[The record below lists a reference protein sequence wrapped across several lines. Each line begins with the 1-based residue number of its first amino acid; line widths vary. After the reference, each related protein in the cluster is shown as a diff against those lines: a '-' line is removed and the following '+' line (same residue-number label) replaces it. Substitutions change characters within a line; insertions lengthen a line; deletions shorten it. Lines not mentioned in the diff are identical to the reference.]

1 MPGKNAVDV
10 YLAVGL
16 RGRDFA
22 QLEQPIFKAY
32 YFLTAN
38 IQTISK
44 TKTHVKKKL
53 AGRLILHDDR
63 QRKGCRLLMLCYK
76 IDGTEKEIS
85 TGIYIQPRFW
95 SARSQRIVPEY
106 PESRQ
111 LNRRLNEFR
120 KEYDA
125 KLASVHEILSP
136 DVVELVLHNVYFEG
150 VAQKRMISLVDYARM
165 VNIGIYNSARQ
176 SYTTYRNKESG
187 IKVFSNWETEY
198 LGHSNIVL
206 KDVTTEYIEKFI
218 SYKLDVRKCKSRLL
232 AVKSL
237 KPIFDA
243 IRHAEARGILRKE
256 EVADILDISSINI
269 RETKYK
275 PEPQFKEENRQY
287 LTADEL
293 YRLEDYSKKISDRKT
308 RCYADMFLFSV
319 YTCGWRL
326 SDLVTLEWRNLNLK
340 TNYIDWKI
348 QVKTKH
354 GLELKVPLCEK
365 ALEIIH
371 RYEGKNKRFVFN
383 VLPEKFN
390 VEDDK
395 AFGRFRNSITRIVNK
410 SLKVTGVKAGIKIP
424 LTTKM
429 ARHTLAVALIN
440 SGSSVYSVSR
450 ILGHNS
456 TASVEKTYAQLLQE
470 SAEVDLERCMR
481 EAFGK
486 KL

>member
-218 SYKLDVRKCKSRLL
+218 SYKLDYRKCKSRLL
-232 AVKSL
+232 AVKLL

-243 IRHAEARGILRKE
+243 LRHAEARGILRKE
-256 EVADILDISSINI
+256 EVADILDISNVSN
-269 RETKYK
+269 RETKYR
-275 PEPQFKEENRQY
+275 PEPQMKTENRQY

-293 YRLEDYSKKISDRKT
+293 HRLEDYTRTITNPKT

-326 SDLVTLEWRNLNLK
+326 SDLITLEWRNLNLE

-354 GLELKVPLCEK
+354 GLELKVPLHEN

-371 RYEGKNKRFVFN
+371 RYKGKNKRFVFD
-383 VLPEKFN
+383 VLPEKFD

-395 AFGRFRNSITRIVNK
+395 ALVRFRNSITHIFNT
-410 SLKVTGVKAGIKIP
+410 SLKVTGEKAGIKTP
-424 LTTKM
+424 LTSKM

-456 TASVEKTYAQLLQE
+456 TASVEKTYAHLLQE
-470 SAEVDLERCMR
+470 IAEVDLERCMK
-481 EAFGK
+481 EAFEK
-486 KL
+486 R

>member
-44 TKTHVKKKL
+44 TKTYVKKKL

-125 KLASVHEILSP
+125 KLASAHEILSP
-136 DVVELVLHNVYFEG
+136 DVVELVLHNVYFDG
-150 VAQKRMISLVDYARM
+150 VAQKRMISLVDYARTIT
-165 VNIGIYNSARQ
+165 N
-176 SYTTYRNKESG
+176 
-187 IKVFSNWETEY
+187 
-198 LGHSNIVL
+198 
-206 KDVTTEYIEKFI
+206 
-218 SYKLDVRKCKSRLL
+218 
-232 AVKSL
+232 
-237 KPIFDA
+237 P
-243 IRHAEARGILRKE
+243 
-256 EVADILDISSINI
+256 
-269 RETKYK
+269 
-275 PEPQFKEENRQY
+275 
-287 LTADEL
+287 
-293 YRLEDYSKKISDRKT
+293 KT

-326 SDLVTLEWRNLNLK
+326 SDLITLEWRNLNLE

-354 GLELKVPLCEK
+354 GLELKVPLREN

-371 RYEGKNKRFVFN
+371 RYKGKNKRFVFD

-395 AFGRFRNSITRIVNK
+395 ALVRFRNSITRIFNT
-410 SLKVTGVKAGIKIP
+410 SLKVTGEKAGF
-424 LTTKM
+424 LTQEELCRMKNG
-429 ARHTLAVALIN
+429 RLHHTR
-440 SGSSVYSVSR
+440 SR
-450 ILGHNS
+450 RG
-456 TASVEKTYAQLLQE
+456 
-470 SAEVDLERCMR
+470 
-481 EAFGK
+481 
-486 KL
+486 